1 MKCVACGAAVPDD
14 SAFCPKCGQRV
25 AGGAGVAKNTVTTP
39 AERMRQAA
47 ASAGGAPT
55 TSEER
60 ELWRGGFSPKAMV
73 GYWIFAGLL
82 TLAAVVACVLLPEPM
97 TWTVAGIAVVAI
109 WLSMIVYYFYLR
121 LSIDYRLTTQR
132 LIFRRGILHQVTDRT
147 EVIDI
152 DDVQVTQ
159 GLVER
164 MLGVGTIK
172 LLSSDTSDPSLLMRG
187 IDDALNVSHLIDDA
201 RREER
206 RRRGMYIE
214 SV

>member
-1 MKCVACGAAVPDD
+1 MKCVACGSSLPDD
-14 SAFCPKCGQRV
+14 AAFCPKCGQKMV
-25 AGGAGVAKNTVTTP
+25 GGAAVSEAALSTP
-39 AERMRQAA
+39 AERIRTAA
-47 ASAGGAPT
+47 AAGASVA
-55 TSEER
+55 SEER

-73 GYWIFAGLL
+73 GYWIGAGLL
-82 TLAAVVACVLLPEPM
+82 TIAALVLCVVMPEPV
-97 TWTVAGIAVVAI
+97 TWTVSAVAVAAI
-109 WLSMIVYYFYLR
+109 WLSLVVYYFYLR

-132 LIFRRGILHQVTDRT
+132 LIFRRGILRQVTNRT

-159 GLVER
+159 GIVER
-164 MLGVGTIK
+164 MLGVGTIS
-172 LLSSDTSDPSLLMRG
+172 LLSSDTSDPSLKMHG
-187 IDDALNVSHLIDDA
+187 IDNAQQISNLIDEA